1 MQWLEK
7 LQPPKFLRYMFYKLY
22 MFALKTNNSTP
33 KLSVAIT
40 LAFTHLLQLFF
51 TLDLFRFIGFNIW
64 ENYFSGYNKII
75 VAIFSLLFLYIIEL
89 FYHYKD
95 KHLKYVIE
103 FENEIKSQKKRGTI
117 YLFIYLF
124 ISIALLYVSLWLLTI
139 NNPNYL

>member
-1 MQWLEK
+1 MQWLER

-51 TLDLFRFIGFNIW
+51 ILDLFRFIGFNIW
-64 ENYFSGYNKII
+64 ENFFSGHNKII
-75 VAIFSLLFLYIIEL
+75 VVIFSLLFIYIIEL

-103 FENEIKSQKKRGTI
+103 FENETKSQKKRGTI
-117 YLFIYLF
+117 YLSIY
-124 ISIALLYVSLWLLTI
+124 
-139 NNPNYL
+139 